1 MGAPRKKRKEYYPF
15 YVDYDSNRSPPGHFE
30 VVRVY
35 FKPRKTVGI
44 KRKKK
49 TMSNFFWQGIPFS
62 SKKIHRSTVLHRNE
76 IEHNRGHEPR
86 NARHLADRTWN
97 RKEFKYNQIRNTIQP
112 SYSVYGN
119 PRDRFHD
126 WKYVPLSRGVLLAS
140 FGRVRTSK
148 KSDHRRIIYCI
159 VQNENSRISLQKKKN
174 WVTGHTSIS
183 TRHWNSFSLHDRS
196 KTRLPRLPAYRR
208 FQIPNYL

>member
-1 MGAPRKKRKEYYPF
+1 MC
-15 YVDYDSNRSPPGHFE
+15 
-30 VVRVY
+30 
-35 FKPRKTVGI
+35 
-44 KRKKK
+44 
-49 TMSNFFWQGIPFS
+49 NFFWQGIPFS

-148 KSDHRRIIYCI
+148 KSGHRRIIYCI
-159 VQNENSRISLQKKKN
+159 VQNENSRISLQKKKKIESQGTR
-174 WVTGHTSIS
+174 VFLHGTETLSHCMTDRKLGYRGCLRTGVFRYQITYNLKNKRSDQALIH
-183 TRHWNSFSLHDRS
+183 FAPLSLSPH
-196 KTRLPRLPAYRR
+196 LGILIY
-208 FQIPNYL
+208 Q